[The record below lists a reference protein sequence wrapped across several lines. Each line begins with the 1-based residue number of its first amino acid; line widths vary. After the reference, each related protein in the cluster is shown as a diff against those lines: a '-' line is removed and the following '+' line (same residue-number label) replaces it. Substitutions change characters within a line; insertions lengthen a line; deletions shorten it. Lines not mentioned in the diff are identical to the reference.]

1 MEDIVEIKK
10 DNGSGKKA
18 SNPSK
23 FKKTEIKKPK
33 THEERRRQRDLL
45 NKLAADELKSGSSDF
60 VERMQKYKRFTPRST
75 PYSKEQEEKLPRWE
89 QIRNARER
97 RDEKRAEAAEEASA
111 LQSAAA
117 EILLP
122 ETAGYIEAEEGERTD
137 TITQKELVDA
147 VDIQSARK
155 AFNLDLPT
163 LGPYSIDYTRTGKHL
178 LLAGRKG
185 HVAVVEWKSKNL
197 VTEFNVNQTVHDCTF
212 LHNEGMFALAQ
223 KRWVHIYDMNGTE
236 LHCLRNYRLPLA
248 LEFLPYH
255 FLLVSSVNI
264 IIIIIHWIRLI
275 SI

>member
-10 DNGSGKKA
+10 AGGTGKKT
-18 SNPSK
+18 SKPSK
-23 FKKTEIKKPK
+23 FKKTDLKKPK
-33 THEERRRQRDLL
+33 TQEERQRQRDLM
-45 NKLAADELKSGSSDF
+45 NKLAADELKSGSTQF
-60 VERMQKYKRFTPRST
+60 VERMQKYKRFTPRSST
-75 PYSKEQEEKLPRWE
+75 VSKEEEQKLPRWE
-89 QIRNARER
+89 QVRNARER
-97 RDEKRAEAAEEASA
+97 RDEKRAEVAEEASA
-111 LQSAAA
+111 FQSAAA

-122 ETAGYIEAEEGERTD
+122 ESAGYIEADEGERTD
-137 TITQKELVDA
+137 TITQQELAEA

-163 LGPYSIDYTRTGKHL
+163 FGPYSIDYTRTGKHL

-223 KRWVHIYDMNGTE
+223 KRWVHIYDSNGTE

-248 LEFLPYH
+248 LDFLPYH

-264 IIIIIHWIRLI
+264 IKWLI
-275 SI
+275 K